1 LLQLLDLG
9 TQGRQKL
16 EQVTTSLPQH
26 TASMI
31 RRSVTFVLD
40 HDHGSLRSLP
50 TVQPMTLFQ
59 LLLAISMGSQDNPNS
74 LLHAIIFNPGSLAG
88 LFLPTFEDG
97 FSSLTLSELPV
108 AHEFNNISSSKVLE
122 V

>member
-9 TQGRQKL
+9 TQVRQKVG
-16 EQVTTSLPQH
+16 QVTTSLPQH

-40 HDHGSLRSLP
+40 HDHGSLRNLP
-50 TVQPMTLFQ
+50 VQPMTLFQ
-59 LLLAISMGSQDNPNS
+59 LLLAISMGSQDYPNS
-74 LLHAIIFNPGSLAG
+74 LLHAIIFNPGSLSG